1 MSTAHLGLKIRQVTY
16 HFESKGQENT
26 NCKVTAK
33 LNQQLSRTIEKVTE
47 MFWLQSFFLNKTLQ
61 SWFTF
66 HMHF

>member
-1 MSTAHLGLKIRQVTY
+1 MSTAHLGLKIRQVTA
-16 HFESKGQENT
+16 HFESKGLGKY

-33 LNQQLSRTIEKVTE
+33 LNQQLFRTIEKVTV